1 VLSYC
6 SCGSTSGSDL
16 WLSTVSWCKLEASEC
31 TLTVVAESFDIPFLT
46 NDIQTEVVLDR
57 MEVMGTLELTAMH
70 PAGKEGKGKLVKIL
84 ECQLVRG
91 RRWSGRQQ
99 LVEEGNLASEQGFG
113 DRELF
118 VGNTST
124 KNGDWN
130 VFRCR
135 SLAAWVVGM
144 DGGDEHSGQTS

>member
-1 VLSYC
+1 
-6 SCGSTSGSDL
+6 
-16 WLSTVSWCKLEASEC
+16 VSWSKLEASEC
-31 TLTVVAESFDIPFLT
+31 ILTVVAESFDVPFLT
-46 NDIQTEVVLDR
+46 NDIQTEIVLDR
-57 MEVMGTLELTAMH
+57 VEVVGTLEFTAMH

-84 ECQLVRG
+84 EGQLVLG
-91 RRWSGRQQ
+91 RRWSGRPH
-99 LVEEGNLASEQGFG
+99 LVEEGNLAIEQGFG

-124 KNGDWN
+124 KNGNWT

-144 DGGDEHSGQTS
+144 DGGDEHSGQTG